1 MWNSCAWRLGFVGR
15 LFRLLLPMVV
25 FFAGGSVV
33 FSQEPE
39 KPTFSY
45 SAPQRYIIKDI
56 EVVGVQFFNAD
67 ILIKISG
74 LRIGDTIE
82 LPSNDITKAIKKL
95 RRENLFSS
103 VEISVA
109 RLEGEYAYL
118 RIELKEQPRASAIR
132 YEGAKKSA
140 REDLKDKL
148 NFKEG
153 QQATASTIDA
163 AIRVIQ
169 KYYREKGYWNV
180 KVDVRQEVDP
190 ESANAVI
197 VTFVVNCGEKV
208 KVQEISFVGNHAF
221 TDAKLRKKGLK
232 ETKRVLWWNPFRG
245 AKYIEN
251 KYQEDLASLIAFYNE
266 KGYRDARVLWDSV
279 YTISEERVG
288 IRIGLEEGAQYHV
301 RDIRWVGNT
310 VYSSEYLSEVL
321 GMKTGDVYDQTLIE
335 KRLQIDENSVSTYY
349 MDNGYLFFHVTPVE
363 TNVNNDSVSLE
374 MRIFEG
380 PQATIS
386 DVQIHG
392 NTRTAERIIRRELH
406 TYPGDLFSRTNIMRS
421 LRELANLRY
430 FEPEALLQNGIRP
443 EPNAQDG
450 TVVLHYTV
458 QEKQSD
464 QFEFSAGWG
473 GGMFIFTAGVRFTN
487 FSIGRIFEKDAWRPV
502 PSGDGQSLSIRATT
516 NGTQYRAVNVGFTE
530 PWLGGNR
537 PNNFSVSFYHS
548 VYDYSKYIWRPS
560 SDYFKITGGSVGLGT
575 RLKWPD
581 DFFTLY
587 SELAYQNYQLR
598 NWKQDFLFS
607 DGTANNLSFR
617 VIWGRNSVDQ
627 PIYPRTGS
635 NFSLSLQLTPPYS
648 YMNGKDYTSPK
659 MTPQERYRWVEYHK
673 WTARAQ
679 WYTSLVGDL
688 VFYFNAQFGYLGYYN
703 QKVGYSPFEGF
714 ELGGDGLTGYN
725 FIYGRESVGL
735 RGYSNG
741 SLTPYV
747 SGNIRVANVYNKF
760 TMELRY
766 PVVLKPQTSV
776 YALIFTDAGNSWY
789 ELNQFNPFQL
799 HRSAGAGFRIFLPIF
814 GMLGFDIGYGFDEVP
829 GNSNAHKWQPHFIFG
844 TQF

>member
-1 MWNSCAWRLGFVGR
+1 MWNSCAWRLSFVGR

-148 NFKEG
+148 NFREG

-197 VTFVVNCGEKV
+197 VTFVVNRGEKV

-279 YTISEERVG
+279 YTISEKRVG
-288 IRIGLEEGAQYHV
+288 IRIGLEEGAQYHI

-321 GMKTGDVYDQTLIE
+321 GMKKGDVYDQTLIE

-516 NGTQYRAVNVGFTE
+516 NGTQYRAVNVAFTE
-530 PWLGGNR
+530 PWLGGSR

-560 SDYFKITGGSVGLGT
+560 SDYFKITGGSIGLGT

-714 ELGGDGLTGYN
+714 ELGGDGLSGYN

-766 PVVLKPQTSV
+766 PIVLKPQTSV
-776 YALIFTDAGNSWY
+776 YALLFTDAGNSWY
-789 ELNQFNPFQL
+789 ELNHFNPFQL